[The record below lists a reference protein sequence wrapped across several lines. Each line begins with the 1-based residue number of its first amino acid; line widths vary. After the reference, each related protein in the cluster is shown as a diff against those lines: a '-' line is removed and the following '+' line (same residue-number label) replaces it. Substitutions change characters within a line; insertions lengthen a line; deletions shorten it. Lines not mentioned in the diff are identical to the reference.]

1 MNTKQAKQKIMGA
14 CREIFPTIL
23 PSVLQ
28 EARQAILAHLGMT
41 LDDFGYYPSGGA
53 KFDNLCSQVVKD
65 LKSTGEMTT
74 QGWEWRWVGQAETQE
89 LDLLNLETFFDE
101 IEVDEFEVALYDVTD
116 EDTLIRVVAT
126 TECYG
131 KVVKSDTMCQGCPLF
146 TLCCEAKGEAYIVR
160 KEQREVKTEALEIAS
175 QAGYDL
181 KKVKIPKK
189 ARIAEAVMIDCKSE
203 TSCIVSGEK
212 IDIGEVAVHIPGWG
226 MVKAPIARAY
236 QAMIATA

>member
-1 MNTKQAKQKIMGA
+1 MNTKQAKDLILDSA
-14 CREIFPTIL
+14 RSVFPNIL

-28 EARQAILAHLGMT
+28 EARQALLAHLGMT

-74 QGWEWRWVGQAETQE
+74 HGWEWRWVAQDEQE
-89 LDLLNLETFFDE
+89 LDLLNLETFL
-101 IEVDEFEVALYDVTD
+101 DEFVEEDTFSLYDLTD

-126 TECYG
+126 TPCYG
-131 KVVKSDTMCQGCPLF
+131 KVVKSDTMCQECPLF
-146 TLCCEAKGEAYIVR
+146 TLCCEAKGVASIARQSVKEA
-160 KEQREVKTEALEIAS
+160 KAEALEIAKRE
-175 QAGYDL
+175 GYDL
-181 KKVKIPKK
+181 KNIKIPKY
-189 ARIAEAVMIDCKSE
+189 ARIHEANMIECKSE

-212 IDIGEVAVHIPGWG
+212 IDIDEVAVHIPGWG

-236 QAMIATA
+236 QAMLSNP